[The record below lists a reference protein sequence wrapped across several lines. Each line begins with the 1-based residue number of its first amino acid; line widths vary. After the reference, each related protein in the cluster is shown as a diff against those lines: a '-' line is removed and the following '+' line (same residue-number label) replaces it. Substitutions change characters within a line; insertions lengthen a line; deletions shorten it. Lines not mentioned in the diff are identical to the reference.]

1 VLPDVESSSLKVSRK
16 LLPVL
21 HKLKWCLQ
29 RDKLSKMVK
38 IGFCGMSGAGEIVGF
53 GPWLERKGQGVVED
67 GERVRLAICPN
78 VRKTVDL
85 YEALA
90 RQSV

>member
-1 VLPDVESSSLKVSRK
+1 MLPDIESSSLRVSRT
-16 LLPVL
+16 LLPTM

-38 IGFCGMSGAGEIVGF
+38 INFCGTSGTGMIGF
-53 GPWLERKGQGVVED
+53 GSWLEGRGQGIVED

-78 VRKTVDL
+78 IRKTVEF

-90 RQSV
+90 H